1 MKRYGN
7 LYDKITDMDN
17 LRVAFYKA
25 AQGKHY
31 QDKVKIV
38 EENCDEYLM
47 RLKEMLENGT
57 YHTSQYA
64 TKQKSGKFIFYRFT
78 RTGLRTM
85 RS

>member
-31 QDKVKIV
+31 QG
-38 EENCDEYLM
+38 EL
-47 RLKEMLENGT
+47 
-57 YHTSQYA
+57 S
-64 TKQKSGKFIFYRFT
+64 S
-78 RTGLRTM
+78 
-85 RS
+85 